1 MGYTFSDLVQMRFV
15 LLSER
20 LLMLS
25 NSKSKPKC
33 WYASTLSFSL
43 YTDLFPIFLLIVAK
57 SITLFDTEKKK
68 FYYSGRVND
77 VYKKYITPYY

>member
-1 MGYTFSDLVQMRFV
+1 MGYKFSDFQQEPMIFV

-20 LLMLS
+20 LLS

-33 WYASTLSFSL
+33 WYASTFSL